1 MSLLRSLLLTSVA
14 FVPLIAE
21 ANTLDLISGELA
33 AKSRMARA
41 KVASELL
48 ADIDRLADL
57 VQSPRP
63 SEAAWVESE
72 QAQIA
77 KIKDAD
83 ISLARVNQL
92 HKSAEFQQ
100 SKVYSHLQEIR
111 SALHC
116 VIQAPP
122 TLQREMFCW
131 SVASFLLDESD
142 VFNYGME
149 VLVRA
154 KRLPE
159 DLPRKVG
166 VATLEGIQFRNR
178 WLSRGIQQHIMF
190 PYLRGEITR

>member
-1 MSLLRSLLLTSVA
+1 MFLHRILLIASAAVISVA
-14 FVPLIAE
+14 AE
-21 ANTLDLISGELA
+21 ANSLGLITGEIE
-33 AKSRMARA
+33 AKSRTARA

-48 ADIDRLADL
+48 TDVDRLASL

-63 SEAAWVESE
+63 SETAWVESE

-77 KIKDAD
+77 KIKDTD
-83 ISLARVNQL
+83 ISLSRVTQL

-111 SALHC
+111 SALNC

-142 VFNYGME
+142 IFSYGIDI
-149 VLVRA
+149 LVTA

-159 DLPRKVG
+159 DLPRRGG
-166 VATLEGIQFRNR
+166 VTTLEGIQLRNR
-178 WLSRGIQQHIMF
+178 WFSRGIQQHIMF
-190 PYLRGEITR
+190 PYLRGEVIR